1 MTSENENLCIAIITF
16 LGFGE
21 SISPNHD
28 FEKITEIFGRE
39 LLDKVLLVLEEAG
52 NIEVNW
58 SNNLTLADAGAF
70 VRCEMQRR
78 HPDLTDSALDAI
90 AWKYTYDW
98 R

>member
-1 MTSENENLCIAIITF
+1 MTSEKQNLCLAIVTF

-21 SISPNHD
+21 SISPRHD
-28 FEKITEIFGRE
+28 CVKVTEIFGRE
-39 LLDKVLLVLEEAG
+39 LLDKVLLVLEEAAS
-52 NIEVNW
+52 IEVNW
-58 SNNLTLADAGAF
+58 SNNLTLVEAGLF
-70 VRCEMQRR
+70 VRCEIQRR